1 LAKAKRS
8 TRSSRPQTEIAS
20 PIPANPI
27 PINPIP
33 TWARAHGEPIFD
45 ARIRGVPADFIV
57 TENIDFELTGDGEH
71 DFLWI
76 EKNGANTAWVA
87 RQLAA
92 HAGVAAKDVGYA
104 GLKDRHA
111 ITSQWFSVRRPT
123 GEGTDWSA
131 FEAEGVRIVEITRH
145 NKKLRRGAHRSN
157 SFRIALRSAEID
169 GLRDEIKK
177 RLRLIEEN
185 GVPNYFGEQRFGR
198 DGGNIALADAVFAG
212 RRVKRDKRSIAIS
225 SARSLLFNHILQTR
239 VRTGTWNQ
247 LQAGDLANLDGS
259 GSVFAVEELTPDLMN
274 RCEASDIHPTGT
286 LWGDGAP
293 LTTGDVASAELE
305 AVAGYESLTEGLD
318 SARVEASSRALR
330 LPVRDFSAEFG
341 DDVLW
346 LSFSLPK
353 GGFATVVLREIA
365 TKLLAR

>member
-1 LAKAKRS
+1 M
-8 TRSSRPQTEIAS
+8 
-20 PIPANPI
+20 
-27 PINPIP
+27 
-33 TWARAHGEPIFD
+33 
-45 ARIRGVPADFIV
+45 PADFIV
-57 TENIDFELTGDGEH
+57 TENIDFELSGDGEH

-76 EKNGANTAWVA
+76 EKSGANTAWVA

-92 HAGVAAKDVGYA
+92 HAGVVANDVGYA

-111 ITSQWFSVRRPT
+111 ITSQWFSVRRPS
-123 GEGTDWSA
+123 GEGTDWAA
-131 FEAEGVRIVEITRH
+131 FAAEGVRVIEIARH
-145 NKKLRRGAHRSN
+145 HRKLRRGAHRSN

-169 GLRDEIKK
+169 GLRGEIET

-198 DGGNIALADAVFAG
+198 DGGNIALAEVVFAG

-225 SARSLLFNHILQTR
+225 SARSLLFNHILETR
-239 VRTGTWNQ
+239 VGNGTWNQ

-259 GSVFAVEELTPDLMN
+259 GSVFAVEEVTTDLAD
-274 RCEASDIHPTGT
+274 RCFASDIHPTGT

-293 LTTGDVASAELE
+293 LTTGEVASAELA
-305 AVAGYESLTEGLD
+305 AVAGYETLTEGLK

-330 LPVRDFSAEFG
+330 SPVLELSFEFG
-341 DDVLW
+341 EDVLW
-346 LSFSLPK
+346 LSFNLPK

-365 TKLLAR
+365 TTSIAT